1 MKRDMD
7 VVRSLLQQIEATKE
21 GYTFVRGIDAQHAA
35 ILIDA
40 GLIHGHL
47 HRSDAHGVMSAN
59 IERLTWSGL
68 DFLDS
73 MREDTLR
80 NKAKER
86 VLVPGVS
93 WTFDILKE
101 WLKFE
106 AKKKLGISDS

>member
-21 GYTFVRGIDAQHAA
+21 GYTFVRGIDAHHAA

-59 IERLTWSGL
+59 IERLTWSGH

-73 MREDTLR
+73 MRDDTLWK
-80 NKAKER
+80 KAKER